1 MSKEQIK
8 CNKKKILIVDEE
20 ASYRE
25 LLREAFR
32 DNFVVIETESCK
44 EAFSLVNLNMPE
56 LIIVDLDMP
65 DNKGVLLCEELKED
79 SDTREIPVIVMT
91 SLTQKDD
98 ILQGL
103 EAGASDY
110 ITKPFSIPEVLAR
123 VESHLRTQDFY
134 DELEH
139 KDLLM
144 LLELSET
151 ISVTR
156 NPNAILRLIVR
167 KMSKIID
174 VDRCSIISFSKERLI
189 VKASNDLEKGRE
201 IKLDINRYPE
211 LRASIETKKDVI
223 INDIKTNPLMAS
235 VRAYTKNL
243 DYNSIV
249 VIPLLKRESV
259 IGTFLLRTVSSGKGG
274 VSERVYKL
282 CHLVANIAATALE
295 NATLYES
302 MKNAQEYLEEISIR
316 DDLTKLY
323 NRRHF
328 YRKLRNEFSRVERY
342 GEDLSLVFFD
352 IDDFK
357 KINDTYGHAQ
367 GDKLLV
373 QIGSLLKNL
382 SRECDLPARVGGDEF
397 AMLLPSTNKSGAL
410 NLAQR
415 IFKTIQGQK
424 IEGLDNELISISV
437 GVSNCID
444 NKVKSAEELVK
455 LSDDAMYQSKTNGK
469 GQVSQV

>member
-235 VRAYTKNL
+235 VRAYTKSL

-259 IGTFLLRTVSSGKGG
+259 IGTFLLRTVSSEKGG
-274 VSERVYKL
+274 VSDRVYKL

>member
-32 DNFVVIETESCK
+32 DNFDVIETESCK

-235 VRAYTKNL
+235 VRAYTKSL

-415 IFKTIQGQK
+415 IYKTIQGQK

>member
-32 DNFVVIETESCK
+32 DNFDVIETECCK

-235 VRAYTKNL
+235 VRAYTKSL

-259 IGTFLLRTVSSGKGG
+259 IGTFLLRTVSSEKGG
-274 VSERVYKL
+274 VSDRVYKL

>member
-32 DNFVVIETESCK
+32 DNFDVIETESCK

-235 VRAYTKNL
+235 VRAYTKSL

-259 IGTFLLRTVSSGKGG
+259 IGTFLLRTVSSEKGG
-274 VSERVYKL
+274 VSDRVYKL

>member
-415 IFKTIQGQK
+415 IFKTIQGKK
-424 IEGLDNELISISV
+424 IEGLDDELISISV

-455 LSDDAMYQSKTNGK
+455 LSDDAMYQSKMNGK
-469 GQVSQV
+469 GQVSQA

>member
-1 MSKEQIK
+1 MRKEQVK

-235 VRAYTKNL
+235 VRAYTKSL

-259 IGTFLLRTVSSGKGG
+259 IGTFLLRTVSSEKGG
-274 VSERVYKL
+274 VSDRVYKL

>member
-235 VRAYTKNL
+235 VRAYTKSL

-424 IEGLDNELISISV
+424 IEGLGDELISISV

>member
-235 VRAYTKNL
+235 VRAYTKSL

-259 IGTFLLRTVSSGKGG
+259 IGTFLLRTVYTEKGG

-469 GQVSQV
+469 GQISQI

>member
-259 IGTFLLRTVSSGKGG
+259 IGTFLLRTVSSEKGG
-274 VSERVYKL
+274 VSDRVYKL

>member
-235 VRAYTKNL
+235 VRAYTKSL

-259 IGTFLLRTVSSGKGG
+259 IGTFLLRTVSSEKGG
-274 VSERVYKL
+274 VSDRVYKL

-415 IFKTIQGQK
+415 IFKTIQGKK
-424 IEGLDNELISISV
+424 IEGLDDELISISV

>member
-32 DNFVVIETESCK
+32 DNFDVIETESCK

-235 VRAYTKNL
+235 VRAYTKSL

>member
-1 MSKEQIK
+1 MSKEQVEY
-8 CNKKKILIVDEE
+8 NKKKILIVDEE

-32 DNFVVIETESCK
+32 DNFDVIETECCK

-282 CHLVANIAATALE
+282 CQLVANIAATALE

>member
-259 IGTFLLRTVSSGKGG
+259 IGTFLLRTVSTEKGG

-415 IFKTIQGQK
+415 IFKTIQGKK
-424 IEGLDNELISISV
+424 IEGLGDELISISV

>member
-415 IFKTIQGQK
+415 IYKTIQGQK

-437 GVSNCID
+437 GVSSCID

>member
-415 IFKTIQGQK
+415 IFKTIQGKK
-424 IEGLDNELISISV
+424 IEGLGDELISISV

>member
-98 ILQGL
+98 ILHGL

-235 VRAYTKNL
+235 VRAYTKSL

-259 IGTFLLRTVSSGKGG
+259 IGTFLLRTVSSEKGG

-415 IFKTIQGQK
+415 IFKTIQGKK
-424 IEGLDNELISISV
+424 IEGLDDELISISV

>member
-1 MSKEQIK
+1 
-8 CNKKKILIVDEE
+8 
-20 ASYRE
+20 
-25 LLREAFR
+25 
-32 DNFVVIETESCK
+32 
-44 EAFSLVNLNMPE
+44 
-56 LIIVDLDMP
+56 
-65 DNKGVLLCEELKED
+65 
-79 SDTREIPVIVMT
+79 
-91 SLTQKDD
+91 
-98 ILQGL
+98 
-103 EAGASDY
+103 
-110 ITKPFSIPEVLAR
+110 
-123 VESHLRTQDFY
+123 
-134 DELEH
+134 
-139 KDLLM
+139 M

-174 VDRCSIISFSKERLI
+174 VERCSIISFSKERLV

-235 VRAYTKNL
+235 VRVYTKGL

-249 VIPLLKRESV
+249 VIPLLKKESV
-259 IGTFLLRTVSSGKGG
+259 IGTFLLRTVSTEKGG

-367 GDKLLV
+367 GDKLLI

-415 IFKTIQGQK
+415 IYKTIQGQK

-437 GVSNCID
+437 GVSSCID

-469 GQVSQV
+469 GQVSQA

>member
-174 VDRCSIISFSKERLI
+174 VERCSIISFSKERLV

-235 VRAYTKNL
+235 VRAYTKSL

-415 IFKTIQGQK
+415 IFKTIQGKK
-424 IEGLDNELISISV
+424 IEGLGDELISISV

>member
-1 MSKEQIK
+1 MSKEQVEY
-8 CNKKKILIVDEE
+8 NKKKILIVDEE

-32 DNFVVIETESCK
+32 DNFDVIETECCK

-259 IGTFLLRTVSSGKGG
+259 IGTFLLRTVSSEKGG
-274 VSERVYKL
+274 VSDRVYKL

-415 IFKTIQGQK
+415 IFKTIQGKK
-424 IEGLDNELISISV
+424 IEGLGDELISISV

>member
-1 MSKEQIK
+1 MLKEQVK

-32 DNFVVIETESCK
+32 DNFDVIETESCK

-98 ILQGL
+98 ILHGL

-259 IGTFLLRTVSSGKGG
+259 IGTFLLRTVSTEKGG

-415 IFKTIQGQK
+415 IFKTIQGTK
-424 IEGLDNELISISV
+424 IEGLGDELISISV
-437 GVSNCID
+437 GVSNCSD

>member
-235 VRAYTKNL
+235 VRAYTKSL

-357 KINDTYGHAQ
+357 KVNDTYGHAQ

-415 IFKTIQGQK
+415 IFKTIQGKK
-424 IEGLDNELISISV
+424 IEGLDDELISISV

>member
-1 MSKEQIK
+1 MSKEQVEY
-8 CNKKKILIVDEE
+8 NKKKILIVDEE

-235 VRAYTKNL
+235 VRAYTKSL

-259 IGTFLLRTVSSGKGG
+259 IGTFLLRTVSSEKGG
-274 VSERVYKL
+274 VSDRVYKL

>member
-1 MSKEQIK
+1 MSKEQVEY
-8 CNKKKILIVDEE
+8 NKKKILIVDEE

-32 DNFVVIETESCK
+32 DNFDVIETECCK

-235 VRAYTKNL
+235 VRAYTKSL

>member
-174 VDRCSIISFSKERLI
+174 VERCSIISFSKERLV

-235 VRAYTKNL
+235 VRAYTKSL

-437 GVSNCID
+437 GVSSCID

>member
-235 VRAYTKNL
+235 VRAYTKSL

-415 IFKTIQGQK
+415 IFKTIQGKK
-424 IEGLDNELISISV
+424 IEGLDDELISISV

>member
-235 VRAYTKNL
+235 VRAYTKSL

-415 IFKTIQGQK
+415 IFKTIQGKK
-424 IEGLDNELISISV
+424 IEGLGDELISISV

>member
-1 MSKEQIK
+1 MSKKQVK
-8 CNKKKILIVDEE
+8 CKKKKILIVDEE

-32 DNFVVIETESCK
+32 ESYDVLETESCK
-44 EAFSLVNLNMPE
+44 EAFSLVSLNMPE
-56 LIIVDLDMP
+56 LIIIDLGMP
-65 DNKGVLLCEELKED
+65 DNKGVMLCEELKED

-91 SLTQKDD
+91 SSTQKDD
-98 ILQGL
+98 ILLGL
-103 EAGASDY
+103 DAGASDY

-174 VDRCSIISFSKERLI
+174 VERCSIISFSKERLV

-223 INDIKTNPLMAS
+223 INDIKSNPLMAS
-235 VRAYTKNL
+235 VRAYTKSL

-249 VIPLLKRESV
+249 VIPLLKKESV
-259 IGTFLLRTVSSGKGG
+259 IGTFLLRTVSTEKGG

-323 NRRHF
+323 NRRYF
-328 YRKLRNEFSRVERY
+328 YRKLRDEFSRVERY
-342 GEDLSLVFFD
+342 GEDLSLVFLD

-373 QIGSLLKNL
+373 QIGSLLKNV
-382 SRECDLPARVGGDEF
+382 SRKCDLPARVGGDEF
-397 AMLLPSTNKSGAL
+397 AMLLPCTNKSGAL
-410 NLAQR
+410 DMAQR
-415 IFKTIQGQK
+415 IYKTIQGQR
-424 IEGLDNELISISV
+424 IEDLDNELISISM

-444 NKVKSAEELVK
+444 NNVKSAEELVK
-455 LSDDAMYQSKTNGK
+455 LSDDAMYQSKSNGK
-469 GQVSQV
+469 GQVSQA

>member
-235 VRAYTKNL
+235 VRAYTKSL

-415 IFKTIQGQK
+415 IYKTIQGQK
-424 IEGLDNELISISV
+424 IEGLDNELVSISV

-444 NKVKSAEELVK
+444 NKVMSAEELVK

-469 GQVSQV
+469 GQVSQA

>member
-1 MSKEQIK
+1 MSKEQLK

-98 ILQGL
+98 ILHGL

-235 VRAYTKNL
+235 VRAYTKSL

-259 IGTFLLRTVSSGKGG
+259 IGTFLLRTVSTDKGG

-415 IFKTIQGQK
+415 IFKTIQGKK
-424 IEGLDNELISISV
+424 IEGLDDELISISV

>member
-415 IFKTIQGQK
+415 IYKTIQGQK

>member
-32 DNFVVIETESCK
+32 DNFDVIETESCK

-98 ILQGL
+98 ILHGL

-235 VRAYTKNL
+235 VRAYTKSL

>member
-1 MSKEQIK
+1 MSKEQLK

-32 DNFVVIETESCK
+32 DNFDVIETECCK

-235 VRAYTKNL
+235 VRAYTKSL

-259 IGTFLLRTVSSGKGG
+259 IGTFLLRTVSSEKGG
-274 VSERVYKL
+274 VSDRVYKL

>member
-235 VRAYTKNL
+235 VRAYTKSL

-259 IGTFLLRTVSSGKGG
+259 IGTFLLRTVSTEKGG

-415 IFKTIQGQK
+415 IFKTIQGKK
-424 IEGLDNELISISV
+424 IEGLDDELISISV